1 MNEIKQLERIKMAKE
16 ISYLLDTLDEVQKSA
31 DLTSK
36 YMSTLALVLATESC
50 SGAAAAGDEEAIAT
64 N

>member
-1 MNEIKQLERIKMAKE
+1 MAKE

-50 SGAAAAGDEEAIAT
+50 SGAAAAGDEEAIAS